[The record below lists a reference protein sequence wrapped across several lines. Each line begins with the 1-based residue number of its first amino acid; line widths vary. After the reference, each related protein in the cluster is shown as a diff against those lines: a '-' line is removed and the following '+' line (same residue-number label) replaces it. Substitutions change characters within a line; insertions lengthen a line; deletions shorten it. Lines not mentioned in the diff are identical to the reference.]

1 MSQTEFD
8 IIERYFRPLG
18 RGRPET
24 CLGVG
29 DDAALLRLPAGQN
42 TALAMDTLVAGVHFP
57 EDAPADAVG
66 HKALAVN
73 LSDLAAMGAT
83 PVAALLSLT
92 LPEFDADWLA
102 GFADGFGALAG
113 RYGVDLIGGDTTR
126 GPLSVTV
133 QVVGSVAPADVLRR
147 AGARPGDAVMV
158 SGSLGDAA
166 LGLDRWRA
174 GAGADDPVV
183 RRLHYPEPRL
193 PLAAVLRGRAHACID
208 ISDGLVADL
217 GHVLAASGVGARVM
231 ADAVPLSPA
240 FDASCPPQHRFDY
253 ALSWGD
259 DYELCACVAS
269 AEAGSMVEAAAAA
282 GVPMTVVGEI
292 TREPGLVLLDQDG
305 RPLETRAGGYRHFD
319 VREDPSP

>member
-24 CLGVG
+24 HLGVG
-29 DDAALLRLPAGQN
+29 DDAALLRLPAGQD

-92 LPEFDADWLA
+92 LPDFDARWLA

-133 QVVGSVAPADVLRR
+133 QVVGSVAPADALRR
-147 AGARPGDAVMV
+147 AGARPGDTVMV

-174 GAGADDPVV
+174 GVGADDPVV

-193 PLAAVLRGRAHACID
+193 PLATVLRGRAHACID
-208 ISDGLVADL
+208 ISDGLIADL
-217 GHVLAASGVGARVM
+217 GHVLAASGVGARIV
-231 ADAVPLSPA
+231 AENIPLSPA
-240 FDASCPPQHRFDY
+240 FYASCPPQYRLEY

-269 AEAGSMVEAAAAA
+269 AEAGSVAEAAAAA
-282 GVPMTVVGEI
+282 GVPMTVIGEV
-292 TREPGLVLLDQDG
+292 TREPGLALLDQDG
-305 RPLETRAGGYRHFD
+305 RPLDIRTGGYRHFD
-319 VREDPSP
+319 ARQDPSP